1 MCPAARH
8 MSVLVALSMALP
20 PSAMAREHLVTE
32 PEIVARLQA
41 AGAERAGN
49 EQKIEQFLSSR
60 IPAAAHDVSIPRL
73 RAGVAAL
80 SDDELRDLA
89 KRAEALETD
98 PVAGGMV
105 KTLLIV
111 GVVVVIVLAVLI
123 VKDCK
128 EQGAECLNN

>member
-1 MCPAARH
+1 MCPAARYT
-8 MSVLVALSMALP
+8 SVLVALSMALP
-20 PSAMAREHLVTE
+20 PSAMAREHLVPE
-32 PEIVARLQA
+32 PEIAARLQA
-41 AGAERAGN
+41 AGAERAGK
-49 EQKIEQFLSSR
+49 E
-60 IPAAAHDVSIPRL
+60 A

-80 SDDELRDLA
+80 SDDESRDLA

>member
-1 MCPAARH
+1 MGPAARCL
-8 MSVLVALSMALP
+8 SVLVALSMALP
-20 PSAMAREHLVTE
+20 PSAMAREHLVAE
-32 PEIVARLQA
+32 AEIVARLQA

-49 EQKIEQFLSSR
+49 E
-60 IPAAAHDVSIPRL
+60 P

-89 KRAEALETD
+89 SRADALETD

-105 KTLLIV
+105 RTLLIV
-111 GVVVVIVLAVLI
+111 GVVVVIVLAILI